1 LPAGRDI
8 QNFKLT
14 CILSVYDYAD
24 SFEQIMRE
32 IVVSPAKSL
41 GNQSINNTYAMTFYS
56 ILN

>member
-1 LPAGRDI
+1 MPAGRDI

-24 SFEQIMRE
+24 SFEKSKGE

-41 GNQSINNTYAMTFYS
+41 GNQSMNE
-56 ILN
+56 